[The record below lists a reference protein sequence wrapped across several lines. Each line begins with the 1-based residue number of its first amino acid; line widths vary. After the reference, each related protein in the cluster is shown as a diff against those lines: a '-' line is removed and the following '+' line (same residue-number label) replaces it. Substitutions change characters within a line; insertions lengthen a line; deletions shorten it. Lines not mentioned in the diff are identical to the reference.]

1 MTGPEGGCCLRD
13 LQACAVTRPAAS
25 AAPTQKMALPALT
38 AMAAGLMIGSGIF
51 MLPRRFGDATGVFG
65 ADRLGGRRRRH
76 VHAGAGVPVAR
87 PAKAPPRRRRLR
99 ARCGLDF
106 DLNPIIL
113 EAVKDRR
120 HEPAERIVKDRFAQ
134 CRILR
139 RVIIIKMLLLATG
152 ATYGFEA
159 RKRPTEGIPWTP
171 LSS

>member
-1 MTGPEGGCCLRD
+1 MYSEVRTEALARPGAPLEWQGGRTLTGLERGCCLRD
-13 LQACAVTRPAAS
+13 LQARAVTRPAAS

-87 PAKAPPRRRRLR
+87 PAKARPRRRRLR

-113 EAVKDRR
+113 EQSRTAAMSLPS
-120 HEPAERIVKDRFAQ
+120 E
-134 CRILR
+134 
-139 RVIIIKMLLLATG
+139 
-152 ATYGFEA
+152 
-159 RKRPTEGIPWTP
+159 
-171 LSS
+171 